1 MMENNVLSPKD
12 EAKELIDAFTY
23 NCHECNSLENAKQS
37 ALITVK
43 KILGIK
49 SVDKDYDLSTYWE
62 EVEQEIKHYEQQ

>member
-1 MMENNVLSPKD
+1 MGNNIKPPKE
-12 EAKELIDAFTY
+12 EAKELVDAFTY
-23 NCHECNSLENAKQS
+23 NCHECDSLENAKQS

-43 KILGIK
+43 KILSIN